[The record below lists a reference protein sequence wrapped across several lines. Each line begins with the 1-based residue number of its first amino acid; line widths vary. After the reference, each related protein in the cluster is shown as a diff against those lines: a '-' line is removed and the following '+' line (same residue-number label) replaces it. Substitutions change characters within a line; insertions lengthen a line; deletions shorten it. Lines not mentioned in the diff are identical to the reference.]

1 MQARARSPRKR
12 VSNAQAASA
21 RGASWGSNLNSVVP
35 IDDVE
40 FQSLLE
46 QVRELHQLAD
56 ELTHSSARIHANV
69 RARLNWSE
77 DAPAPTLP
85 PDQGKLADEVLEVLE
100 KRRLSSSQARQLQR
114 AFFGK

>member
-1 MQARARSPRKR
+1 VGSAEGGT
-12 VSNAQAASA
+12 VS
-21 RGASWGSNLNSVVP
+21 WVVP

-40 FQSLLE
+40 FQTLLE

-69 RARLNWSE
+69 RARLNWSQE
-77 DAPAPTLP
+77 APALP
-85 PDQGKLADEVLEVLE
+85 ADQTKLADEVLEVLE
-100 KRRLSSSQARQLQR
+100 EPRLSSFQSRQLKQ

>member
-1 MQARARSPRKR
+1 M
-12 VSNAQAASA
+12 
-21 RGASWGSNLNSVVP
+21 VP
-35 IDDVE
+35 IDGVE

-56 ELTHSSARIHANV
+56 ELTHSSSTRIHANV

-77 DAPAPTLP
+77 EAPALP
-85 PDQGKLADEVLEVLE
+85 QDQSKLADEVLEVLE
-100 KRRLSSSQARQLQR
+100 KPQLSSSQARQLQR